1 MVGGDAADRARGETP
16 ELSAPIRLAVLFF
29 PNGVRDDMWTPQ
41 TEGRDF
47 QLSPTLEPLA
57 ELKDELLVLTHLWNQ
72 ASNVGDGHYV
82 KDAGF
87 LTCTTINKTLGIDLN
102 CNGVSMDQMAARHVA
117 QQTPLPSL
125 ELGIEP
131 VSIGVDRNVG
141 YTRVYGSHVAWSSPT
156 CPLAR
161 EINPQLVFE
170 RLFRVSQAE
179 AAGTERDLRLL
190 DRVMQ
195 DATQLQQ
202 RLGAADRRRM
212 DEYLQSVRSLEQ
224 RLQRVNQS
232 GQPAWTPRAELDP
245 ALKPTTGIPGD
256 HAEHVRLMLDMI
268 ALAFQT
274 DTTRVCTLMLG
285 NSVSNIN
292 FSFVEGVTGSHHELS
307 HHQQDPDKLRQYQ
320 LINRWYVAQYAY
332 LLQKLRRCTRLTA
345 RCWIAAWC
353 SSGQGCAMATATTR
367 TTCLCC
373 WQAVPEGDWPPGST
387 WSLPPTR
394 RWPTSICPCSMHS
407 AYPPSGSRTVP
418 ASSPAYWRSLSTMC
432 ESVFLFTCCQ
442 MVRKRCSR
450 LRSHAST
457 LTGDLPSPAQA
468 L

>member
-1 MVGGDAADRARGETP
+1 MPTRLAAQSVEVTP
-16 ELSAPIRLAVLFF
+16 PIRLAVLFF

-41 TEGRDF
+41 AAGRDF
-47 QLSPTLEPLA
+47 QLSPILEPLA

-102 CNGVSMDQMAARHVA
+102 CNGVSLDQVAARQVA
-117 QQTPLPSL
+117 DQTPLPSL
-125 ELGIEP
+125 ELGVEP

-141 YTRVYGSHVAWSSPT
+141 YTRVYGSHIAWSDPT

-170 RLFRVSQAE
+170 RLFRVSRAE
-179 AAGTERDLRLL
+179 STGTQRDLRLL
-190 DRVMQ
+190 DRVIE
-195 DATQLQQ
+195 DAAELQQ
-202 RLGAADRRRM
+202 RLGTADRRRM

-224 RLQRVNQS
+224 RLERANQS
-232 GQPAWTPRAELDP
+232 GPSSWKPRAALDP
-245 ALKPTTGIPGD
+245 ALKPSGGIPRT

-285 NSVSNIN
+285 NSVSNVN

-320 LINRWYVAQYAY
+320 LINRWHVAQYAY
-332 LLQKLRRCTRLTA
+332 LLQKLRAIREEDVALLDRCMVLCGSGLRDGNSHNPHNLPVLLAGRAGGRLAT
-345 RCWIAAWC
+345 
-353 SSGQGCAMATATTR
+353 GQHLIYAPDTPLANLYLSMLEAFGAPVEQFA
-367 TTCLCC
+367 
-373 WQAVPEGDWPPGST
+373 DST
-387 WSLPPTR
+387 GKLAGVL
-394 RWPTSICPCSMHS
+394 I
-407 AYPPSGSRTVP
+407 
-418 ASSPAYWRSLSTMC
+418 
-432 ESVFLFTCCQ
+432 
-442 MVRKRCSR
+442 
-450 LRSHAST
+450 
-457 LTGDLPSPAQA
+457 
-468 L
+468 